1 MIEGS
6 ASFPPRSVA
15 WYATGIL
22 AVLIWLSVLDRFI
35 ISLLVGPI
43 KHDLGITDVQFGIF
57 NGFIFTITYAVLG
70 LGIGVMADRRSRRWL
85 IFIGVAIWSVATAA
99 CGLAQ
104 QFWQLLLARVGVGAG
119 EAALGPCASSLL
131 SDLFPRERLTFA
143 FTVYNLGSVVGAG
156 MAFIIGGQIVEVVSR
171 NPHFVLPLVGAV
183 RSWQAVF
190 FFVGIP
196 GALLSFIVFTFPEPI
211 RRGVRNASTLKQT
224 SLASYLELWRFMRSH
239 GRFFLFHYL
248 GFGLGMVVLV
258 GGGAWYAPHLART
271 FHWGP
276 ADIGLGVGLAM
287 ALGSISG
294 QLFSGKMV
302 DIMFRRGY
310 RDAQMRWYM
319 VALLVATPIGIAAMT
334 IGNPWAF
341 LILLYLLL
349 VAMSSLPSM
358 AMAALNIVTP
368 NELRGTG
375 IALFALVT
383 GTLGAGM
390 GPVLIA
396 AVSDYI
402 FKDEKA
408 IGLATAA
415 VMAVCLPL
423 AALCLGLGLRA
434 MRGAVEAADQWANST
449 AIPAG
454 T

>member
-1 MIEGS
+1 
-6 ASFPPRSVA
+6 
-15 WYATGIL
+15 
-22 AVLIWLSVLDRFI
+22 
-35 ISLLVGPI
+35 
-43 KHDLGITDVQFGIF
+43 
-57 NGFIFTITYAVLG
+57 
-70 LGIGVMADRRSRRWL
+70 MADTHNRLWL

-131 SDLFPRERLTFA
+131 SDLFPRDRLTFA

-156 MAFIIGGQIVEVVSR
+156 MAFIIGGQIVEMVARS
-171 NPHFVLPLVGAV
+171 PHFALPMIGEV

-211 RRGVRNASTLKQT
+211 RRGIRNASMVKR
-224 SLASYLELWRFMRSH
+224 ASPATYLELFKFMRTH

-248 GFGLGMVVLV
+248 GFGLGMAVLV

-294 QLFSGKMV
+294 QLIGGRIV
-302 DIMFRRGY
+302 DALFRRGH

-319 VALLVATPIGIAAMT
+319 LALVAATPIGIVAMT
-334 IGNPWAF
+334 ASNVWVF
-341 LILLYLLL
+341 LILLYFLL

-375 IALFALVT
+375 IAFFALLT
-383 GTLGAGM
+383 GTLGAGT

-396 AVSDYI
+396 AVSDYV
-402 FKDEKA
+402 FRDENA
-408 IGLATAA
+408 IGRATA
-415 VMAVCLPL
+415 VVIAVCLPL
-423 AALCLGLGLRA
+423 AALCLGLGLGA
-434 MRGAVEAADQWANST
+434 MRRAVQAADQWANT
-449 AIPAG
+449 TEAPIG
-454 T
+454 